1 MAVTPEGKIKKLVKK
16 MLQEFHTDTMHEI
29 DGYAVSEMYEW
40 WPVPG
45 GFGSSSLDCIIG
57 YRGCFIAVETK
68 AEGEKPTPRQ
78 NFTIAQ
84 IKGAGCMT
92 FVVDSE
98 ASCFQL
104 REVLRELRN
113 ADDR

>member
-1 MAVTPEGKIKKLVKK
+1 MAVTTEGKIKKLVKK
-16 MLQEFHTDTMHEI
+16 MLEEFHVMHEV
-29 DGYAVSEMYEW
+29 DGFSVSELYEW

-45 GFGSSSLDCIIG
+45 GFGSSSLDCIVG
-57 YRGCFIAVETK
+57 YRGCMIAVETK
-68 AEGEKPTPRQ
+68 APGEKPTPRQ

-84 IKGAGCMT
+84 INGAGCMT
-92 FVVDSE
+92 FVVDGE

-113 ADDR
+113 ADNR

>member
-1 MAVTPEGKIKKLVKK
+1 VAVTPEGKIKKLVKS
-16 MLQEFHTDTMHEI
+16 MLQEFHAPVQV
-29 DGYAVSEMYEW
+29 DGFSVSELYEW

-57 YRGCFIAVETK
+57 YRGCMIAVETK
-68 AEGEKPTPRQ
+68 APGEKPTPRQ

-84 IKGAGCMT
+84 IKGAGCIS

-98 ASCFQL
+98 QSCLLL
-104 REVLRELRN
+104 RDVLRELKN
-113 ADDR
+113 ADDS